1 MARIEVTPAGEDDRQ
16 LSFRVTVGEGGGERH
31 HDVTVSRVDYLRLG
45 AQYDT
50 PERFIR
56 ACFEF
61 LLAREPQES
70 ILASFDVSVIG
81 RYFPDFERDIMTPN
95 A

>member
-1 MARIEVTPAGEDDRQ
+1 MARIEVTAAGEDDRQ
-16 LSFRVTVGEGGGERH
+16 LSFRVTVGDGSESH

-45 AQYDT
+45 GAYDS

-56 ACFEF
+56 ACFGF
-61 LLAREPQES
+61 LLAREPKES
-70 ILASFDVSVIG
+70 IMARFDVSVIG
-81 RYFPDFERDIMTPN
+81 RYFPEFEGEIARGG